1 MYEQK
6 DEKEKTIEMTVSR
19 YEGLMGM
26 LFDCRQC
33 NRKLEKELKTI
44 SVLLIAVS
52 VMSLAQSIRVY
63 RLKASNEELYERVLV
78 LQEQEEGKFNGDIV
92 K

>member
-33 NRKLEKELKTI
+33 NRKLEKELKFMSI
-44 SVLLIAVS
+44 LLIAVS
-52 VMSLAQSIRVY
+52 LVGFAQMARIA
-63 RLKASNEELYERVLV
+63 RLKASNKELYERVLV
-78 LQEQEEGKFNGDIV
+78 LQEEGEVNGNIAE
-92 K
+92 